1 MNQSAESL
9 PSQEDRRVI
18 PMPSQAERPAGSDA
32 SKAILQ
38 RLCESQIFK
47 DYERAFAEATGLPLA
62 LTPTENLQLTHHNRR
77 KENPL
82 CALLANCNKACAA
95 CLVTQDELAR
105 KAQNEAQT
113 VTCAIGLCES
123 AVPLHVG
130 ENLIGFLRTGE
141 VLLKSPTERRF
152 SKIAKQ
158 CIEWG
163 VKADTKELRNA
174 YYQSRV
180 LSAKQYESV
189 VQLLRVFAQH
199 LSIVANQVVFRSEH
213 AEAPSIAKAREF
225 IAANHAEDLSLG
237 AVAAAVHMS
246 TFYFCKQFK
255 KATGLS
261 FTSYLGRVRV
271 EKAKELLLN
280 PHARISE
287 VAYEVG
293 FQSLTHF
300 NRVFR
305 KLTGQSPSAYREGLS
320 LAVAA

>member
-1 MNQSAESL
+1 MASEI
-9 PSQEDRRVI
+9 RRVI
-18 PMPSQAERPAGSDA
+18 PMPLQPASRPASRDTNTA
-32 SKAILQ
+32 VLE
-38 RLCESQIFK
+38 RLSESQIFK
-47 DYERAFAEATGLPLA
+47 DYERAFGDATGLPLA
-62 LTPTENLQLTHHNRR
+62 LTPTEDLQLTHHNRR

-82 CALLANCNKACAA
+82 CALLARSNKACAA
-95 CLVTQDELAR
+95 CLQTQDELAH
-105 KAQNEAQT
+105 KAQEQAKT
-113 VTCAIGLCES
+113 VTCSIGMCES
-123 AVPLHVG
+123 AVPLRIG
-130 ENLIGFLRTGE
+130 DNLIGFLRTGE
-141 VLLKSPTERRF
+141 VLLNSPNEQHF
-152 SKIAKQ
+152 SKIARL
-158 CIEWG
+158 CVEWG
-163 VKADTKELRNA
+163 VKADKEQLREA
-174 YYQSRV
+174 YYRSRV
-180 LSAKQYESV
+180 LPKKQYESV

-199 LSIVANQVVFRSEH
+199 LAIVANQLVFRTEH

-225 IAANHAEDLSLG
+225 IAANHSEDLSLG
-237 AVAAAVHMS
+237 AVATAVHMS

-305 KLTGQSPSAYREGLS
+305 KLTGQSPTAYREALN
-320 LAVAA
+320 LDIAA